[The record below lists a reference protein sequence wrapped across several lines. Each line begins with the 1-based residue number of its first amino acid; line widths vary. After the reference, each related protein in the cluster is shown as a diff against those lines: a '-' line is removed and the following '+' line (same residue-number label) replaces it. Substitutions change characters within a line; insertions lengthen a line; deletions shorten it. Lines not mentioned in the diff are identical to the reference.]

1 MDKTVRSGGCYCGTV
16 RYDLAGDLG
25 VVANCHCRNC
35 RRAHGS
41 AFSTVTL
48 VSNADFRVAAGEE
61 SVREYQTGTGSRF
74 FCGRCGGR
82 LFNRAA
88 SMPGLTTLVIATLD
102 EEPTE
107 PPQIHINVES
117 KAPWYEIL
125 DGRPE
130 FQALP
135 PVIPGDAES

>member
-1 MDKTVRSGGCYCGTV
+1 MVVRLGGCHCGAV

-25 VVANCHCRNC
+25 LIVNCYCRDC

-48 VSNADFRVAAGEE
+48 VSNTDFRVCAGEE
-61 SVREYQTGTGSRF
+61 SVREYQAGTGSRF
-74 FCGRCGGR
+74 FCERCGGQ

-102 EEPTE
+102 KEPIE
-107 PPQIHINVES
+107 PPRIHINVES

-135 PVIPGDAES
+135 PVHSRR